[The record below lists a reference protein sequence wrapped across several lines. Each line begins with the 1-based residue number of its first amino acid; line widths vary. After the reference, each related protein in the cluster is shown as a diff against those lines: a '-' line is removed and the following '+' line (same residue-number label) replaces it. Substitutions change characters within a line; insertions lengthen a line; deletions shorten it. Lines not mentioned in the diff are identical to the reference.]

1 MALEMFHL
9 GDKYYKQAVL
19 LESHGIETKIEN
31 DKLIILE
38 TSYFRDGSVSSQ
50 WIDAS
55 DYTIKQIKEFLGY

>member
-1 MALEMFHL
+1 MVLQNLHL

-31 DKLIILE
+31 DKLMILE
-38 TSYFRDGSVSSQ
+38 EWWNKDGSNGSQ